1 MKLMQVFEFHFN
13 PKLREDLIFDSFCY
27 EPENIYEKRVGSLY
41 MVGLLKNALP
51 QNFRFL
57 DNLSRVIKGEYYSPK
72 LHSPEK
78 SLKESLR
85 TANEFL
91 EKIAKGGDVSWLGNL
106 SFAALSLTPHQKN
119 GGGELNFTKVGDSKV
134 FLLRDGQVI
143 DIDRKLRFQEIEPY
157 PLRIFGNI
165 VLGKLAENDMILVLT
180 KEVFDFFQSQK
191 LLDEIA
197 KIVPVDELR
206 SSPPFANARVF
217 DEKKL
222 KEILNNKKEG
232 VSKISGVC
240 LLIVLT
246 KEVLAKK
253 REAILPQPEKFSLKQ
268 VFSPALNYV
277 KKLIKKP
284 SLPPLKIPKL
294 KLPHPTFPKPTFP
307 KPTFSKITI
316 PTFPKL
322 RKNLIVILV
331 LIFFL
336 ALGSFIFQKEKGRQ
350 LKEYQA
356 TLNQIQEKIELA
368 ESFLI
373 LGETKP
379 EAQQEANLLLKEAW
393 EEISPLTKIA
403 STLPQDFSEQISAL
417 ENKVSQ
423 NLYQL
428 NKLVEI
434 AEPELLFEFTLH
446 QKNGGGFVPQK
457 MVSDGENLYFF
468 SPYSQNIAVGSLQT
482 KDKKFYSVPL
492 DKGSGV
498 NLAVSLAD
506 SILFFSKPNQ
516 LINFKDGQF
525 GQTIYLGEPYPD
537 FNFDDFSS
545 YKSNLYFLDK
555 KSGEI
560 TKYPHLGNFEWD
572 SPQLWLNLQTKKAI
586 GGKSIAV
593 DGSIWVLN
601 KDYNPSA
608 THISR
613 YYAGKYQETLK
624 IDLFPEPK
632 DFSKIF
638 ISPTLS
644 YLYLLEPGQSR
655 IIILNKSG
663 QIIKQFRS
671 EKFDNL
677 LDFTPSEDGKTIY
690 LLNGLKVYRIT
701 F

>member
-13 PKLREDLIFDSFCY
+13 PRLRQGFGGQAKLPDLIFDSFCY

-41 MVGLLKNALP
+41 MVGFLKNVLP
-51 QNFRFL
+51 QHFRFL
-57 DNLSRVIKGEYYSPK
+57 DNLARVIKEEYYSPK

-91 EKIAKGGDVSWLGNL
+91 EKIAKAGDVSWLGNL
-106 SFAALSLTPHQKN
+106 SFAALSLRN
-119 GGGELNFTKVGDSKV
+119 FELNFTKVGDLKV

-143 DIDRKLRFQEIEPY
+143 DIDQKLRFQEIEPY
-157 PLRIFGNI
+157 PLKIFGNI
-165 VLGKLAENDMILVLT
+165 VLGKLAENDIILVLT
-180 KEVFDFFQSQK
+180 KEVADFFQGRGEGGVQSQN
-191 LLDEIA
+191 LLNEIA
-197 KIVPVDELR
+197 KILPP
-206 SSPPFANARVF
+206 SPNFGGG
-217 DEKKL
+217 L
-222 KEILNNKKEG
+222 KEIFDKKRDEF
-232 VSKISGVC
+232 SKISGIC
-240 LLIVLT
+240 LLIFLS

-268 VFSPALNYV
+268 VFSPAFSFI

-284 SLPPLKIPKL
+284 RLPLLKLPKL
-294 KLPHPTFPKPTFP
+294 KLPKLKLPKV
-307 KPTFSKITI
+307 TI
-316 PTFPKL
+316 PKL
-322 RKNLIVILV
+322 NRNLILILV

-336 ALGSFIFQKEKGRQ
+336 ALGAFIFQKEKEQQ

-356 TLNQIQEKIELA
+356 TLNQIQEKVERA
-368 ESFLI
+368 ENFLI
-373 LGETKP
+373 FGETKP
-379 EAQQEANLLLKEAW
+379 EAQQEANSLLKETW

-403 STLPQDFSEQISAL
+403 STLPQNLSSQVSAL
-417 ENKVSQ
+417 ENKISQ

-434 AEPELLFEFTLH
+434 AEPKLLFEFTPH

-457 MVSDGENLYFF
+457 MISDGENLYFF
-468 SPYSQNIAVGSLQT
+468 SPYSQNLFEINFQT
-482 KDKKFYSVPL
+482 KEKKFYPIPL
-492 DKGSGV
+492 AKGSGV

-506 SILFFSKPNQ
+506 STLFFSKPDQ
-516 LINFKDGQF
+516 LVNFKNEQF
-525 GQTIYLGEPYPD
+525 SQAFYLEEPYPD

-560 TKYPHLGNFEWD
+560 IKYPYLGDLKWD
-572 SPQLWLNLQTKKAI
+572 SPQLWLSVQTKKAI
-586 GGKSIAV
+586 GGKSITV

-601 KDYNPSA
+601 KDYNPPT

-624 IDLFPEPK
+624 LDLFPEPK

-638 ISPTLS
+638 TLS
-644 YLYLLEPGQSR
+644 GLSYIYLLEPGQSR

-663 QIIKQFRS
+663 QVVKQFQS

-677 LDFTPSEDGKTIY
+677 LDFAVSKDGKTIW
-690 LLNGLKVYRIT
+690 LLNGLKVYKVE

>member
-41 MVGLLKNALP
+41 VMGLLKNALP

-78 SLKESLR
+78 SLKESLK

-106 SFAALSLTPHQKN
+106 SFATLSLRN
-119 GGGELNFTKVGDSKV
+119 FELNFTKVGDLKV

-157 PLRIFGNI
+157 PLKIFGNI
-165 VLGKLAENDMILVLT
+165 VLGKLAEDDVILVLT
-180 KEVFDFFQSQK
+180 KEVFDFFQSQN

-197 KIVPVDELR
+197 KLIP
-206 SSPPFANARVF
+206 F

-222 KEILNNKKEG
+222 REILNNKKEE
-232 VSKISGVC
+232 VSKISGIC

-253 REAILPQPEKFSLKQ
+253 REAILPQLEKFSLKQ
-268 VFSPALNYV
+268 VFTGAHKTLCARFSPIVIAF
-277 KKLIKKP
+277 KGLIKKVK
-284 SLPPLKIPKL
+284 LPQIAIPKVIIPKL
-294 KLPHPTFPKPTFP
+294 KVV
-307 KPTFSKITI
+307 I
-316 PTFPKL
+316 PKL
-322 RKNLIVILV
+322 NRNLIVILV

-336 ALGSFIFQKEKGRQ
+336 ALGSFIFQKEKEQQ
-350 LKEYQA
+350 LKGYQA
-356 TLNQIQEKIELA
+356 TLNQIQEKVERA

-373 LGETKP
+373 LGETKL
-379 EAQQEANLLLKEAW
+379 EAQQEANLLLKETW

-417 ENKVSQ
+417 ENKISQ
-423 NLYQL
+423 NLEQL

-434 AEPELLFEFTLH
+434 AEPELLFEFSS
-446 QKNGGGFVPQK
+446 QEFVPQK

-468 SPYSQNIAVGSLQT
+468 SPYSQNLFKVTKNGEGQFLQI
-482 KDKKFYSVPL
+482 DKKFNGATTL
-492 DKGSGV
+492 D
-498 NLAVSLAD
+498 D
-506 SILFFSKPNQ
+506 SILFFSKPKQ
-516 LINFKDGQF
+516 LINFKNEQF
-525 GQTIYLGEPYPD
+525 SQTLSLEEPYPD

-560 TKYPHLGNFEWD
+560 IKYPYLKNFEWD

-601 KDYNPSA
+601 KDNS
-608 THISR
+608 ISR
-613 YYAGKYQETLK
+613 YYAGKYQKTLNLE
-624 IDLFPEPK
+624 LFPESK

-655 IIILNKSG
+655 IIVLNKSG
-663 QIIKQFRS
+663 QIVKQFQS

-677 LDFTPSEDGKTIY
+677 LDFTVSEDEKTIY
-690 LLNGLKVYRIT
+690 LLNGLKVYQIK